1 MTVKETAHAYK
12 LQQWTGLIC
21 DCKASGKTVTA
32 WCAEQNINTKTYY
45 YWQRRVRE
53 AACEQLAVQEAP
65 SLPMV
70 PIGDVPEF
78 AEYRQPNL
86 KEAGSAITLHI
97 SGAIV
102 EIHNDADADVIAST
116 LNALKN
122 IC

>member
-12 LQQWTGLIC
+12 LRQWTGLIC

-53 AACEQLAVQEAP
+53 VACKQLSVQEAP

-70 PIGDVPEF
+70 SMSDVE
-78 AEYRQPNL
+78 
-86 KEAGSAITLHI
+86 
-97 SGAIV
+97 
-102 EIHNDADADVIAST
+102 
-116 LNALKN
+116 
-122 IC
+122 